1 MVTKD
6 IQVWTTNSVEQ
17 LQDCFDDMDWDL
29 FFNTG
34 KDMND
39 ITDTISAYIQFCE
52 KNMIGTK
59 TVRIFPKYKTWVSKD
74 FKRCLN
80 DKKRA
85 FVVVILLLLESV
97 KEL

>member
-6 IQVWTTNSVEQ
+6 IQVWTTNSVQ
-17 LQDCFDDMDWDL
+17 LQDCFDDTDWDL

-34 KDMND
+34 KDMNE

-59 TVRIFPKYKTWVSKD
+59 TVRIFTNYKTWVSKD